1 MTERALV
8 RFAEK
13 VATKLSETLLEALRT
28 KRFSEWGAMKLRNEV
43 CGRHVFY
50 QDPLLRRLTEN
61 VS

>member
-13 VATKLSETLLEALRT
+13 VATKLSETLLEVLRT

-43 CGRHVFY
+43 CGGHVF
-50 QDPLLRRLTEN
+50 
-61 VS
+61 